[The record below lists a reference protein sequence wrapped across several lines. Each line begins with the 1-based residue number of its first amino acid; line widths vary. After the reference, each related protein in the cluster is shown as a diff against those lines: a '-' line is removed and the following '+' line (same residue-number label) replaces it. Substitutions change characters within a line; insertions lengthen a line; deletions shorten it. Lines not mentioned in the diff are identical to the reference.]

1 MLSKLLPQKLDR
13 NLFRLKKELNYTVI
27 KDRKNLCGQEKETK
41 SIKDRILRENMNL
54 LRHEEENYK
63 PVRIIFG
70 VTLILNVK
78 AMVIEIKH
86 HQLKKISIKLDHI
99 QKTS

>member
-1 MLSKLLPQKLDR
+1 MLPQKLDR

-27 KDRKNLCGQEKETK
+27 KDRKNLCGLEKETK
-41 SIKDRILRENMNL
+41 SIKDRILRDNMNL
-54 LRHEEENYK
+54 LRHEEEEIYK

-70 VTLILNVK
+70 VTIILNVK

-86 HQLKKISIKLDHI
+86 HQLKNISKELDHI